1 MVKLPKLDF
10 YAATCQD
17 NEWNKVPE
25 ERGAGRDGIQN
36 GSGSTSSGRE
46 EEAGWLD
53 LKSVVC
59 QKPFQVLLIRSS
71 EAVGLTSPWISPPL
85 SPSLGKCLVLGI
97 QTLLF
102 LLTGT
107 ASPLQQTQRDS

>member
-1 MVKLPKLDF
+1 MQPRV
-10 YAATCQD
+10 QD
-17 NEWNKVPE
+17 NEWDKVPE

-36 GSGSTSSGRE
+36 GSGCTSSGQE
-46 EEAGWLD
+46 EEPWWLD

-59 QKPFQVLLIRSS
+59 RKPFQVLLMRTS

-85 SPSLGKCLVLGI
+85 SPSLGKWLVLGI
-97 QTLLF
+97 QTFLF

-107 ASPLQQTQRDS
+107 ASPLKQTQRDS